1 MLEQTIGLENSLN
14 IHLKKVQQTIGFEKQ
29 PFPRLHLAS
38 LLSTQWFT
46 EIISFSQDEWV
57 PAHDISPTW
66 THRTCTYLK
75 RQEAPEGIKDN
86 AFPSCINGLQA
97 TNYLLHVALG

>member
-1 MLEQTIGLENSLN
+1 MLE
-14 IHLKKVQQTIGFEKQ
+14 QTIGFEKQ
-29 PFPRLHLAS
+29 PFPRLHLVS
-38 LLSTQWFT
+38 LLSTRRFT

-57 PAHDISPTW
+57 LAHDISPTR

-75 RQEAPEGIKDN
+75 RQEVPEGIKDN

-97 TNYLLHVALG
+97 TKYLLHVALG